1 MIARL
6 RGKLIEKEPSRVVVD
21 VNGVGYEVSIPLTTF
36 TAMPESGAEVL
47 VDIYTHV
54 REDVIALYGFSS
66 RQERRV
72 FERLI
77 SISGIGPRLAI
88 TILSG
93 GSVEG
98 LVSAIRRG
106 DLARLTAIPGVGK
119 KTAERI
125 VIELRDK
132 LKDMTEEALKPTVEV
147 DVVSALENLGYPRA
161 MIEAAIRRAS
171 GSDAGDAEV
180 SFEDLFK
187 RTLQILTKG

>member
-6 RGKLIEKEPSRVVVD
+6 RGKLIEKEPARVVVD
-21 VNGVGYEVSIPLTTF
+21 VNGVGYEVFVPLPTF
-36 TAMPESGAEVL
+36 TAMPANGADVS

-54 REDVIALYGFSS
+54 REDIIALYGFST

-77 SISGIGPRLAI
+77 SISGIGPKLAI

-98 LVSAIRRG
+98 LVGAIRRG
-106 DLARLTAIPGVGK
+106 DLARLTSIPGVGK

-125 VIELRDK
+125 VVELRDK
-132 LKDMTEEALKPTVEV
+132 LQDLTEEAPKPTVEV
-147 DVVSALENLGYPRA
+147 DVMSALENLGYQRA
-161 MIEAAIRRAS
+161 VIEDAVRRAAD
-171 GSDAGDAEV
+171 GAKDE
-180 SFEDLFK
+180 SFEVLFK

>member
-36 TAMPESGAEVL
+36 TAMPESGVEVS

-161 MIEAAIRRAS
+161 MIEAAVRRAA
-171 GSDAGDAEV
+171 GGDAGDAGA

>member
-1 MIARL
+1 
-6 RGKLIEKEPSRVVVD
+6 
-21 VNGVGYEVSIPLTTF
+21 
-36 TAMPESGAEVL
+36 MPESGAEVS

-98 LVSAIRRG
+98 LVGAIRRG

-125 VIELRDK
+125 VVELKDK
-132 LKDMTEEALKPTVEV
+132 LKDLTEEAVKPSVEV
-147 DVVSALENLGYPRA
+147 DVISALENLGYSRA
-161 MIEAAIRRAS
+161 MIEAAVRRAV
-171 GSDAGDAEV
+171 DGDAEV
-180 SFEDLFK
+180 GFEELFK

>member
-1 MIARL
+1 MIAHL
-6 RGKLIEKEPSRVVVD
+6 RGKLIEKEPARVVVD
-21 VNGVGYEVSIPLTTF
+21 VNGVGYEVFVPLTTY
-36 TAMPESGAEVL
+36 TSMPDSGGEVS

-54 REDVIALYGFSS
+54 REDTIALYGFSS

-77 SISGIGPRLAI
+77 SISGIGPRLAV

-125 VIELRDK
+125 VVELKDK
-132 LKDMTEEALKPTVEV
+132 LQDVTAEAAKPAVEV
-147 DVVSALENLGYPRA
+147 DVISALENLGYPRA
-161 MIEAAIRRAS
+161 MIEAAVRRAVGDDGDDS
-171 GSDAGDAEV
+171 GVG
-180 SFEDLFK
+180 FEELFK
-187 RTLQILTKG
+187 RSLQILTKG